1 MALGKEGRPLAVYIK
16 QTVATDNKK
25 CSEIGNKFLNSNG
38 SGVDAAT
45 AAMYMMYPETQKDK
59 CCIHRGGVGNAH
71 SNVSENSS
79 SEAFSD
85 LDRISEEQLYL
96 ARKSEGTVMNG
107 R

>member
-1 MALGKEGRPLAVYIK
+1 MFSQA
-16 QTVATDNKK
+16 
-25 CSEIGNKFLNSNG
+25 NG

-59 CCIHRGGVGNAH
+59 CCIHRGEVGNAH

-96 ARKSEGTVMNG
+96 ARKAKALS
-107 R
+107 